1 MPGKYFVELKDK
13 FHIVTAEKLEG
24 VEGESIFKMLKPR
37 DDDVFSLEAENYNDF
52 WLWLKDEKSFLPGE
66 NLDICFLCPDEI
78 SVKPLIDSI
87 RCIEVNI
94 SEDTEIT
101 VDDAKVFLQMTD
113 RNLEDVKFFDD
124 KTILYFGGKN
134 KLFAINAKGNGLKDA
149 PKKSAVQPQEIDK
162 LSKSKTKKSVRQRP
176 KAFKTIPIST
186 ETSTLPVIVP
196 PKEKNEQPL
205 VNSVAPNPPYTNNTI
220 PKATASDIQIGIKR
234 ITEDQCQDV
243 DFRD

>member
-1 MPGKYFVELKDK
+1 MTGKYFVELKDK
-13 FHIVTAEKLEG
+13 FHIVTVEKLEG
-24 VEGESIFKMLKPR
+24 VEGDPIFKMLKPR
-37 DDDVFSLEAENYNDF
+37 DDDVFSLETESYNDF

-87 RCIEVNI
+87 RCIEVNV
-94 SEDTEIT
+94 SEVTDIT

-113 RNLEDVKFFDD
+113 RNLEDVRLFDD

-134 KLFAINAKGNGLKDA
+134 KLFAINASGNGLKA
-149 PKKSAVQPQEIDK
+149 SPEKSVVQPQEINK
-162 LSKSKTKKSVRQRP
+162 SSKSTTKKSVRQRP
-176 KAFKTIPIST
+176 KAFKSIPIST
-186 ETSTLPVIVP
+186 ETSAIPSIVP
-196 PKEKNEQPL
+196 TKEKNEQPL
-205 VNSVAPNPPYTNNTI
+205 ENSVASNPLHQNNTI
-220 PKATASDIQIGIKR
+220 PKATASDIQIGIKK